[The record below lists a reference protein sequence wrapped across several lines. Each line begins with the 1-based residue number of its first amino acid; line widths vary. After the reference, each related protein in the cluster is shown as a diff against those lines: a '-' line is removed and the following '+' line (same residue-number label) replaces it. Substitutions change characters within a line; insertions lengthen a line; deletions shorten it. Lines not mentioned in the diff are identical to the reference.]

1 MNSII
6 KNIIHLLSLILVQ
19 VLVVDQL
26 SFGVLNNYVCPIIV
40 GTGIIILPAGWSSNR
55 TLIAAF
61 IVGIILDSF
70 HNTLG
75 INTSALLLLA
85 FLRPL
90 ALKIISPREGFES
103 FVEPT
108 VFNLKIGKYAIYSS
122 ILFLSYHLLYFF
134 IESLETSSSLTII
147 TKALFSTVIAFLV
160 SLLYQYLT
168 FKKQ

>member
-6 KNIIHLLSLILVQ
+6 KHIIHLIGLILIQ
-19 VLVVDQL
+19 ILVIDQI
-26 SFGVLNNYVCPIIV
+26 SFGSLNTYISPIII

-55 TLIAAF
+55 LLLIAF
-61 IVGIILDSF
+61 FVGILLDSF

-90 ALKIISPREGFES
+90 ILKIVSPREGFES

-108 VFNLKIGKYAIYSS
+108 VLNLKIGKYSIYAS
-122 ILFLSYHLLYFF
+122 ILFLCYHLTYFF
-134 IESLETSSSLTII
+134 LESLNSSTVLIILLKTVLSTIV
-147 TKALFSTVIAFLV
+147 ALFL

-168 FKKQ
+168 IKKQ